1 MNKILLSA
9 CMSGIIILGAC
20 NTEETIPLEKYSE
33 LEEKY
38 DEIENEYELLENK
51 NSNLERDITYLE
63 KQEGERQEGLVG
75 NEEEEGKTKEEEEA
89 EEEKAKKKEE
99 KKEASKKEREKK
111 REEQKKE
118 EVEIEDKATTEDL
131 EEEIESILEDRRT
144 MEAKVSQGEEGN
156 YIVLEG
162 RAKDSLKDSGIG
174 RRVKEDMAK
183 ILIAFKEKEIDFEE
197 VRISFYLPTV
207 NAYGEE
213 SQSNMAL
220 GVFDKETVDRL
231 NEDNEYYIAE
241 SIDSIALEFE
251 LDSKF
256 TD

>member
-1 MNKILLSA
+1 
-9 CMSGIIILGAC
+9 MSGVIILAAC
-20 NTEETIPLEKYSE
+20 NNEETVSLEKYSE

-38 DEIENEYELLENK
+38 DELENEYELLENK
-51 NSNLERDITYLE
+51 SNNLERDITYLE
-63 KQEGERQEGLVG
+63 SQEEERQEDPEDDD
-75 NEEEEGKTKEEEEA
+75 EEETKEEEEEKKKA
-89 EEEKAKKKEE
+89 EEEEAKKREE
-99 KKEASKKEREKK
+99 KKEAEKKEREKR
-111 REEQKKE
+111 REEKKKE
-118 EVEIEDKATTEDL
+118 EAENEEKSSKEDL
-131 EEEIESILEDRRT
+131 EEEIESILEDRRA
-144 MEAKVSQGEEGN
+144 MDAKVSQGEEGN
-156 YIVLEG
+156 YVVLEG
-162 RAKDSLKDSGIG
+162 KAKDSLKESGIG

-213 SQSNMAL
+213 GQSNMAL

-251 LDSKF
+251 LDSQF